1 MAYGLRLSMI
11 AKLPLSSIVQLNQ
24 NEINKLKIVVTV
36 YIFFKMG

>member
-11 AKLPLSSIVQLNQ
+11 AQLPLRSIVQLNQ

-36 YIFFKMG
+36 YIFLKMG